1 MLSLLNPII
10 IRQLDVAKKWAL
22 IDAIKELV
30 TGEDDTSFLS
40 QEYKDILRDEAS
52 IKQKYH
58 EQPGIL
64 QYMRTVIADL
74 YGDAAKI

>member
-1 MLSLLNPII
+1 MRSDNISAITIVKDQLTNDANGKKIAIDIKAELNEESIPHMLSLLNPII

-40 QEYKDILRDEAS
+40 
-52 IKQKYH
+52 
-58 EQPGIL
+58 
-64 QYMRTVIADL
+64 
-74 YGDAAKI
+74 

>member
-40 QEYKDILRDEAS
+40 
-52 IKQKYH
+52 
-58 EQPGIL
+58 
-64 QYMRTVIADL
+64 
-74 YGDAAKI
+74 